1 MKKLIKENLVLVIGL
16 SLPILLIVLFFL
28 ATVVPKSFGTPPQY
42 ELLFTTQKY
51 EYEHSPV
58 HLLDFKVV
66 NNQLVAKVKKNDD
79 KNRNYNSKKLMAYN
93 AKTASV
99 REITID
105 LAKAAEEG
113 DDKDVVLDET
123 KNLKID
129 ASVVS
134 PDGYQLESTN
144 YGSSGLVGGLFGSG
158 NRNSGYRIKKG
169 TTFYT
174 VAYKVETTQPDYY
187 YSDFKF
193 VGWVINQK

>member
-42 ELLFTTQKY
+42 ELLFTSLKY
-51 EYEHSPV
+51 EYENSPV
-58 HLLDFKVV
+58 YLVDFKVV
-66 NNQLVAKVKKNDD
+66 NHQLVAKVRKNDD

-93 AKTASV
+93 AKTETV

-105 LAKAAEEG
+105 LAKAAEAG
-113 DDKDVVLDET
+113 DDNDVILDET
-123 KNLKID
+123 KDLKID

-134 PDGYQLESTN
+134 PDGYQLEGSN
-144 YGSSGLVGGLFGSG
+144 YGNSGLVGGLFGGG

-169 TTFYT
+169 A
-174 VAYKVETTQPDYY
+174 VAYKVETTQPNYY
-187 YSDFKF
+187 YNDFKF
-193 VGWVINQK
+193 VGWVVN

>member
-51 EYEHSPV
+51 EYEYSPV
-58 HLLDFKVV
+58 YLVDFKVL

-93 AKTASV
+93 AKTESV

-105 LAKAAEEG
+105 LAKAAEAG

-123 KNLKID
+123 KDLKID
-129 ASVVS
+129 ASPIS
-134 PDGYQLESTN
+134 PDGYQLEGTN
-144 YGSSGLVGGLFGSG
+144 FGSSGLVGGLFGGG

-169 TTFYT
+169 A

-193 VGWVINQK
+193 VGWIINQK